1 LEVHVKAQRDDKYQ
15 IQLLNIDMP
24 LPVDI
29 TADGVT
35 KKYTLDKK
43 GITIVSKTMP
53 IIDPDTYYLKKL
65 IIE

>member
-1 LEVHVKAQRDDKYQ
+1 VHVKAQRGDKYL

-24 LPVDI
+24 LPIDI

-35 KKYTLDKK
+35 KRYALDKK

-53 IIDPDTYYLKKL
+53 AIDPDTYYLKKL
-65 IIE
+65 ILE